1 MTICINNDLQ
11 KQFVAPALP
20 VPPLEYDQRYATDL
34 IRVLRLYF
42 NQIDNF
48 QNAVAG
54 ILNGTACE
62 GDMTPLPVSIGG
74 TNVDAFNR
82 LRVSNPLTLFDS
94 SHRYAD
100 NNLWASSITGTAAA
114 TFSADEGLVNL
125 TVGTANGDQIIRET
139 IKVFAYQPG
148 KSLLIMNTFVMGTA
162 KANLRQRVGYY
173 GVANG
178 MYFER
183 DGTSLYFVERSSV
196 TGSVVNTRVAQ
207 QDWNQDT
214 LDGSGS
220 VSNPS
225 GLTLDASK
233 AQILYMDVEW
243 LGLGTVRMGFII
255 NGVFIP
261 AHNFNHANIITTT
274 YITTASLPLRYEMTN
289 TAATASASTLKQVCS
304 TVISEGGYEL
314 RGAQLSAG
322 NTITSPRTLTTAGT
336 FYPVVSIRLKSTRL
350 DAIVILTAISI
361 LGISNNANYKWEV
374 VASGTTTGGTWV
386 SAGTNSAV
394 EYNITGSSFA
404 VGTGRILATGFFQGS
419 NQGSNSVDILKEALF
434 ASQLER
440 EPFTATPYELTLA
453 CTAAANGNQVLGSVD
468 WEEISR

>member
-1 MTICINNDLQ
+1 MSLLIEDAVVIPPPNLPLAPGQYDSRYQEQFNN
-11 KQFVAPALP
+11 
-20 VPPLEYDQRYATDL
+20 
-34 IRVLRLYF
+34 VLRLYF
-42 NQIDNF
+42 NRLDALLRQI
-48 QNAVAG
+48 VATTSP
-54 ILNGTACE
+54 I
-62 GDMTPLPVSIGG
+62 PVSING
-74 TNVDAFNR
+74 TNTDAFGR

-100 NNLWASSITGTAAA
+100 NNLWANSITGTAAA
-114 TFSADEGLVNL
+114 TFSANEGLMNL

-139 IKVFAYQPG
+139 IKVFSYQPG
-148 KSLLIMNTFVMGTA
+148 KSLLVMNTFVFGTA

-173 GVANG
+173 GAANG
-178 MYFER
+178 IYFER
-183 DGTSLYFVERSSV
+183 DGTGLYMVERSSV

-207 QDWNQDT
+207 ADWNQDPLNGT
-214 LDGSGS
+214 G
-220 VSNPS
+220 PS
-225 GLTLDASK
+225 GITLDASK

-243 LGLGTVRMGFII
+243 LGLGTVRTGFII
-255 NGVFIP
+255 DGVFVP
-261 AHNFNHANIITTT
+261 AHNFNHANLITTT

-289 TAATASASTLKQVCS
+289 TGATASASTLKQVCS

-336 FYPVVSIRLKSTRL
+336 FYPVVSIRLKTARL
-350 DAIVILTAISI
+350 DAIAILTAISI
-361 LGISNNANYKWEV
+361 LGITNNANYKWEV

-386 SAGTNSAV
+386 SAGTNSGV
-394 EYNITGSSFA
+394 EYNITGTAFT

-440 EPFTATPYELTLA
+440 DPFTATAYELTLA
-453 CTAAANGNQVLGSVD
+453 CTSASNGDQVLGSLD